1 MKKKNWG
8 YLIRYGHTEALL
20 KKMTLNGHFS
30 RPAQTDPYIYG
41 NKTNTNINNLKID
54 LDHFKGLETN
64 TANTLQRNKKRL
76 LNDTQIAF
84 KRKSS
89 L

>member
-1 MKKKNWG
+1 MKFSAHKNRFTFAI
-8 YLIRYGHTEALL
+8 LSE
-20 KKMTLNGHFS
+20 
-30 RPAQTDPYIYG
+30 RPCIYG

-76 LNDTQIAF
+76 LNDTQIA
-84 KRKSS
+84 
-89 L
+89 